1 MTETSFL
8 KWVVGSVVIICSA
21 QTCRGWGS
29 TDGVHAIV
37 TNFSVHPTDGL
48 LTNITSLL
56 LFITL
61 MNLLTS
67 LATAQ
72 CLGFQKEYDLQVSL
86 SSLISVY
93 VILFSIPHTQTRCG
107 SGSLRFTQ

>member
-37 TNFSVHPTDGL
+37 TNFLVHPTDGL
-48 LTNITSLL
+48 LTNITS
-56 LFITL
+56 
-61 MNLLTS
+61 S
-67 LATAQ
+67 LVIHNIDESIDFT
-72 CLGFQKEYDLQVSL
+72 CNSPVSR
-86 SSLISVY
+86 
-93 VILFSIPHTQTRCG
+93 FSETI
-107 SGSLRFTQ
+107 